1 MHDRAPLTGF
11 VILGFMLVLVFA
23 AHQDA
28 FSQGQRPLIEAS
40 MRQTGNQ
47 ISGHVFDDARRPVP
61 QLYVELMNDLYQTIA
76 RTRTDSS
83 GFYVFGHLSSGRFKL
98 KVLVTGTGYTE
109 QVQDVEINNFTH
121 QTTAGPASSKEFRE
135 LDFYLKVKGE
145 SRGVATSAAPG
156 VVFAQ
161 EVPAEAKK
169 IYENALRDLDGKRDA
184 QGLQELK
191 KSIELF
197 PTYYAAL
204 ERLGT
209 EYARRGEYPA
219 AVVLLRK
226 AIEVFARGYQSLYS
240 LGVALYNLNEL
251 ATAIEMF
258 DRATVISPNS
268 VNSQLWL
275 GKSLR
280 EKGQYE
286 RAEPHLKRA
295 NELGKNRVP
304 EAHWQLALLYNHT
317 KRNREAADELET
329 YLKLKPDAPNAESIK
344 EMIRKLREKT
354 GYTRLQDKER

>member
-1 MHDRAPLTGF
+1 MHDPAPFTRF
-11 VILGFMLVLVFA
+11 VIVVFLLSIIFST
-23 AHQDA
+23 HQPV
-28 FSQGQRPLIEAS
+28 FSKGNRHLFEAS
-40 MRQTGNQ
+40 MSQTGNQ
-47 ISGHVFDDARRPVP
+47 ISGHVFDDSRHPVP
-61 QLYVELMNDLYQTIA
+61 QMYVELMNDLYQTIA

-83 GFYVFGHLSSGRFKL
+83 GFYVFNHLSSGHFKI
-98 KVLVTGTGYTE
+98 KALVTGTGYTE

-121 QTTAGPASSKEFRE
+121 QTTNGTTSSKEFRE
-135 LDFYLKVKGE
+135 LDFYLRLKDE
-145 SRGVATSAAPG
+145 SRGVATNASPG

-169 IYENALRDLDGKRDA
+169 IYEDAIRDLDGKRDA

-197 PTYYAAL
+197 PKYYAAL

-209 EYARRGEYPA
+209 EYTRRGEFVA
-219 AVVLLRK
+219 AVILLRE
-226 AIEVFARGYQSLYS
+226 AIQVFPRGFQSLYS
-240 LGVALYNLNEL
+240 LGVALYNVNDLVG
-251 ATAIEMF
+251 AIEMF

-268 VNSQLWL
+268 VNSQLWF
-275 GKSLR
+275 GKALR

-286 RAEPHLKRA
+286 KAEPHLKRA

-304 EAHWQLALLYNHT
+304 ETHWQLALLYNHT

-329 YLKLKPDAPNAESIK
+329 YLKLKPDAANAESIK

-354 GYTRLQDKER
+354 S

>member
-1 MHDRAPLTGF
+1 
-11 VILGFMLVLVFA
+11 MLLST
-23 AHQDA
+23 QQLA
-28 FSQGQRPLIEAS
+28 FSKEHRTLFEAS
-40 MRQTGNQ
+40 TSQTGNQ

-61 QLYVELMNDLYQTIA
+61 QVYVELMNDLYQTIG

-83 GFYVFGHLSSGRFKL
+83 GFFVFNHLSSGRFKI
-98 KVLVTGTGYTE
+98 KVLVTGTGYRE
-109 QVQDVEINNFTH
+109 QTQDVEINNFTH
-121 QTTAGPASSKEFRE
+121 QTTAGTSSSKEFRE
-135 LDFYLKVKGE
+135 VDFYLRLKDEE
-145 SRGVATSAAPG
+145 SRGVVTNASPG

-169 IYENALRDLDGKRDA
+169 IYENAIRDLEAKRDA

-209 EYARRGEYPA
+209 EYAMRGQYVA
-219 AVVLLRK
+219 AVILLRQ
-226 AIEVFARGYQSLYS
+226 AIAIFPKGYQGLYS

-251 ATAIEMF
+251 AAAIEIF
-258 DRATVISPNS
+258 EKAIAISPNS

-275 GKSLR
+275 GKALR

-286 RAEPHLKRA
+286 KAEPHLKRA

-304 EAHWQLALLYNHT
+304 ETHWQLALLYNHT

-329 YLKLKPDAPNAESIK
+329 YLKLKPDAPNADSIK
-344 EMIRKLREKT
+344 EMIKKLREKT
-354 GYTRLQDKER
+354 S

>member
-1 MHDRAPLTGF
+1 MRDLAQFKRF
-11 VILGFMLVLVFA
+11 VIVVLLPGIIFSAHPRVFSEEHGSHLA
-23 AHQDA
+23 ASTVQ
-28 FSQGQRPLIEAS
+28 I
-40 MRQTGNQ
+40 GNQ
-47 ISGHVFDDARRPVP
+47 ISGHIFDDARRPVS
-61 QLYVELMNDLYQTIA
+61 QMYVELMNDLYQTIA

-83 GFYVFGHLSSGRFKL
+83 GFYVFTRLSSGRFKI
-98 KVLVTGTGYTE
+98 KVIVTGTGYRE

-121 QTTAGPASSKEFRE
+121 QTTTGTSSSKEFRE
-135 LDFYLKVKGE
+135 LDFYLRTRETDTGAVTNA
-145 SRGVATSAAPG
+145 SPG

-169 IYENALRDLDGKRDA
+169 IYESAVRDLDAKRDT

-197 PTYYAAL
+197 PSYYAAL

-209 EYARRGEYPA
+209 EYTRRGEYVA
-219 AVVLLRK
+219 AVILLRK
-226 AIEVFARGYQSLYS
+226 AVDVYPKGYQSLYS
-240 LGVALYNLNEL
+240 LGVALYSLNEL
-251 ATAIEMF
+251 ASAIDMF
-258 DRATVISPNS
+258 DKATAISPNS

-286 RAEPHLKRA
+286 KAEPHLKRA

-317 KRNREAADELET
+317 KRNHEAADELEA
-329 YLKLKPDAPNAESIK
+329 YLKLKPDAPNADSIR

-354 GYTRLQDKER
+354 G